1 MGKNQLYSLQSKI
14 LQELANANPDTI
26 LDNDRLIEN
35 LDNSKVSS
43 QKVTED
49 LEEAEQVEVVINQ
62 TRNFYRAVAER
73 GSILY
78 FTITEMS
85 GINEM
90 Y

>member
-1 MGKNQLYSLQSKI
+1 M
-14 LQELANANPDTI
+14 
-26 LDNDRLIEN
+26 
-35 LDNSKVSS
+35 SS